1 MTDHERLI
9 KSTLPF
15 VEDLLKSYGEF
26 FPLASAIT
34 TNDSIVQVGTYGC
47 DDKPL
52 SDNLISNLKIAMRA
66 KMNEYQT
73 IAIFYDVRV
82 VEPNTELKTDA
93 VAIFTESKTEGSAF
107 TFYYPYVLAEDNKL
121 TFSTYTWKDTNK
133 KEIFI
138 G

>member
-15 VEDLLKSYGEF
+15 VEDLLKNYGEF

-47 DDKPL
+47 YDKPL
-52 SDNLISNLKIAMRA
+52 SDSLISDLKIALRA

-73 IAIFYDVRV
+73 IAIFYNVRV
-82 VEPNTELKTDA
+82 VDPNT
-93 VAIFTESKTEGSAF
+93 
-107 TFYYPYVLAEDNKL
+107 
-121 TFSTYTWKDTNK
+121 
-133 KEIFI
+133 
-138 G
+138 